1 MRWVSL
7 VMPPSD
13 LQPGPQAVETAEPS
27 DQGANLPAM
36 PGTVTPAAPA
46 SEHQPSRLHTVT
58 RTRGVNPLLYWFVRG
73 ILQPFFHLY
82 FRMTRIG
89 REHIPAEGPVIV
101 AANHRSFLDPFIIGT
116 MARRPMYYVAKK
128 ELFRHRFTNW
138 LLTGVGAFPIDRGAA
153 DADAMGTAREVL
165 ERGDILLIFPEGTR
179 IRPGGL
185 ADPKRGVGRLALE
198 TGAPVVPVAIIGT
211 ENVRKGWRVR
221 PHKIRTRAG
230 APIRFPKVDQP
241 SAELAGAVTD
251 RVWPCVELQW
261 QWLGGE
267 ARPQLMAA
275 EEDRPPQQ
283 QRFVR
288 GG

>member
-1 MRWVSL
+1 
-7 VMPPSD
+7 
-13 LQPGPQAVETAEPS
+13 
-27 DQGANLPAM
+27 M
-36 PGTVTPAAPA
+36 PGTDLVPAPESAPA
-46 SEHQPSRLHTVT
+46 TRAPQASTALHAAT
-58 RTRGVNPLLYWFVRG
+58 RSRGVNPLMYWFARG

-82 FRMTRIG
+82 FRMLRVG
-89 REHIPAEGPVIV
+89 REHIPAEGAVIV

-116 MARRPMYYVAKK
+116 LARRPMYYVAKK
-128 ELFRHRFTNW
+128 ELFKHRLVAW
-138 LLTGVGAFPIDRGAA
+138 ILSSLGAFPVDRGNG
-153 DADAMGTAREVL
+153 DADAMATAREVL
-165 ERGDILLIFPEGTR
+165 DRGDVLLIFPEGTR

-211 ENVRKGWRVR
+211 ENVRRGWRVR
-221 PHKIRTRAG
+221 PHKVSVRAG
-230 APIRFPKVDQP
+230 APIRFPQVEQP

-267 ARPQLMAA
+267 PRKQLPAPA
-275 EEDRPPQQ
+275 EQPERER
-283 QRFVR
+283 RFVR